1 LVVLTNIERTVV
13 MAEIT
18 RFPFI
23 RHLRAEPTAH
33 VLHYRRGEL
42 ARDGAGLAFWFRPL
56 HAAVAEVP
64 IDDRELPFL
73 FHARS
78 SDFQELTVQG
88 AIAFRVAEAARLARR
103 VDFTVDLASG
113 RWTQAP
119 LEQVAALLTQLAQ
132 QFVIDELVRIDLRT
146 ILMGGV
152 APIRDRIAAG
162 LAGEPALSELGLE
175 VVAVRVA
182 AVTPTAEVEKA
193 LRQPTREAIQQ
204 QADEATFARRA
215 LAVEKER
222 AIGENELQSRI
233 ELARREEQLVA
244 QDAANQG
251 VEAQAA
257 DERARLAAKREA
269 DTIDLVEA
277 ARLRA
282 ERERAEIQSAVPP
295 EVLLALAL
303 RELAGNLD
311 ELTVTPDLVAPL
323 LKRLAA

>member
-1 LVVLTNIERTVV
+1 LVVLTNIERTVD
-13 MAEIT
+13 MAEIRT
-18 RFPFI
+18 FPLL

-33 VLHYRRGEL
+33 VIQYKGGTL
-42 ARDGAGLAFWFRPL
+42 ARDGAGLAFWFRPI
-56 HAAVAEVP
+56 HTAVAEVP

-78 SDFQELTVQG
+78 ADFQELTVQG
-88 AIAFRVAEAARLARR
+88 AIAFRVGDPRLLARR
-103 VDFTVDLASG
+103 VDFTLDLGSG

-132 QFVIDELVRIDLRT
+132 QFVIDELVRLDLVT
-146 ILMGGV
+146 ILTGGV
-152 APIRDRIAAG
+152 APIRDRIATG
-162 LAGEPALSELGLE
+162 LAGEPALTELGLE

-193 LRQPTREAIQQ
+193 LRQPTREGIQQ

-215 LAVEKER
+215 RATEKER
-222 AIGENELQSRI
+222 TII
-233 ELARREEQLVA
+233 E
-244 QDAANQG
+244 QDAANQAM
-251 VEAQAA
+251 EAQAT

-323 LKRLAA
+323 LKKLAA

>member
-1 LVVLTNIERTVV
+1 
-13 MAEIT
+13 MAEIST
-18 RFPFI
+18 LPFI

-33 VLHYRRGEL
+33 VLHYRRGAL
-42 ARDGAGLAFWFRPL
+42 AREGAGLAFWFRPI
-56 HAAVAEVP
+56 HSAIAEVP
-64 IDDRELPFL
+64 LDDRELPFL

-78 SDFQELTVQG
+78 ADYQELTVQG
-88 AIAFRVAEAARLARR
+88 AIAFRVADPPRLARR
-103 VDFTVDLASG
+103 VDFTLDLVSG
-113 RWTQAP
+113 RWTRAP

-146 ILMGGV
+146 ILTGGV

-162 LAGEPALSELGLE
+162 LAAEPALAELGLE

-193 LRQPTREAIQQ
+193 LRQPTREAIHTK
-204 QADEATFARRA
+204 ADEAAFARRT
-215 LAVEKER
+215 LATEKER
-222 AIGENELQSRI
+222 AII
-233 ELARREEQLVA
+233 E
-244 QDAANQG
+244 QDAANKA
-251 VEAQAA
+251 VAAQAE
-257 DERARLAAKREA
+257 DERGRLAARREA
-269 DTIDLVEA
+269 DTIDMVEA

-282 ERERAEIQSAVPP
+282 ERERAEIQAKVPP

-303 RELAGNLD
+303 RELAGGLD

>member
-1 LVVLTNIERTVV
+1 
-13 MAEIT
+13 MAQIT
-18 RFPFI
+18 TLPLL
-23 RHLRAEPTAH
+23 RHLRAEPTGH
-33 VLHYRRGEL
+33 VLHYRRGAL
-42 ARDGAGLAFWFRPL
+42 VRQGAGLAFWFRPI
-56 HAAVAEVP
+56 HTAVAEVP

-73 FHARS
+73 FHVRS

-88 AIAFRVAEAARLARR
+88 AIAFRVADPELLARR
-103 VDFTVDLASG
+103 VDFTVDLLGG

-119 LEQVAALLTQLAQ
+119 LEQVAALLSQLAQ
-132 QFVIDELVRIDLRT
+132 QFVIDELVRLDVRT
-146 ILMGGV
+146 ILSGGV

-162 LAGEPALSELGLE
+162 LRAEPALAELGLD

-182 AVTPTAEVEKA
+182 ALSPTAEVEKA

-204 QADEATFARRA
+204 RADEATFSRRA

-222 AIGENELQSRI
+222 AIAENELQNRI
-233 ELARREEQLVA
+233 ELARRQEQLVS

-251 VEAQAA
+251 VDAQAT
-257 DERARLAAKREA
+257 DERARLTARREA

-282 ERERAEIQSAVPP
+282 ERERASIQAAMPAD
-295 EVLLALAL
+295 VLLALAL
-303 RELAGNLD
+303 RELAGGLD
-311 ELTVTPDLVAPL
+311 ELTVTPDLIAPL